1 MSSISKSTVALLL
14 AVLLSNKDRRDSP
27 GLKKGNTDMCIEKE
41 LAANTAALT
50 ALTAAISQLIGSL
63 SGGSRCSCDCRDVVV
78 EPSAPAAIP
87 QQTPAPAAPEQ
98 PKVAPAPTS
107 APMDLNAVRAVC
119 VRAGQAGLTQ
129 DVVAFL
135 TSAGVKLLTELPPD
149 RYPDLLAMLA
159 AKGVQ

>member
-1 MSSISKSTVALLL
+1 
-14 AVLLSNKDRRDSP
+14 
-27 GLKKGNTDMCIEKE
+27 MCIEKE

-63 SGGSRCSCDCRDVVV
+63 SGGCSCADCRDVVV
-78 EPSAPAAIP
+78 EPSAPAAIS

-135 TSAGVKLLTELPPD
+135 TSAGVKLLTELPPE
-149 RYPDLLAMLA
+149 RYPELLAMLA

>member
-1 MSSISKSTVALLL
+1 
-14 AVLLSNKDRRDSP
+14 
-27 GLKKGNTDMCIEKE
+27 MCIEKE

-78 EPSAPAAIP
+78 EPSAPAAIS
-87 QQTPAPAAPEQ
+87 QQAPAPAAPEQ
-98 PKVAPAPTS
+98 PKVAPAPVPVS

-149 RYPDLLAMLA
+149 RYPELLAMLA

>member
-1 MSSISKSTVALLL
+1 
-14 AVLLSNKDRRDSP
+14 
-27 GLKKGNTDMCIEKE
+27 MCIEKE

-78 EPSAPAAIP
+78 ERSAPAAIS
-87 QQTPAPAAPEQ
+87 QQAPAPAAPEQ
-98 PKVAPAPTS
+98 PKVAPAPVPVS

-149 RYPDLLAMLA
+149 RYPELLAMLA

>member
-1 MSSISKSTVALLL
+1 
-14 AVLLSNKDRRDSP
+14 
-27 GLKKGNTDMCIEKE
+27 MCIEKE

-78 EPSAPAAIP
+78 EPSAPAAIS
-87 QQTPAPAAPEQ
+87 QQAPTPAAPEQ
-98 PKVAPAPTS
+98 PKVAPAPAPVS

-129 DVVAFL
+129 DVVTFL

-149 RYPDLLAMLA
+149 RYPELLAMLA

>member
-1 MSSISKSTVALLL
+1 
-14 AVLLSNKDRRDSP
+14 
-27 GLKKGNTDMCIEKE
+27 MCIEKE

-78 EPSAPAAIP
+78 EPSAPAAIS
-87 QQTPAPAAPEQ
+87 QQAPAPAAPEQ
-98 PKVAPAPTS
+98 PKVVPAPAPVS

-135 TSAGVKLLTELPPD
+135 TSVGVKLLTELPPD
-149 RYPDLLAMLA
+149 RYPELLAMLA

>member
-1 MSSISKSTVALLL
+1 
-14 AVLLSNKDRRDSP
+14 
-27 GLKKGNTDMCIEKE
+27 MCIEKE

-78 EPSAPAAIP
+78 EPSAPAAIS
-87 QQTPAPAAPEQ
+87 QQAPAPEQ
-98 PKVAPAPTS
+98 PKVAPAPAPVS

-149 RYPDLLAMLA
+149 RYPELLAMLA

>member
-1 MSSISKSTVALLL
+1 
-14 AVLLSNKDRRDSP
+14 
-27 GLKKGNTDMCIEKE
+27 MCIEKE

-63 SGGSRCSCDCRDVVV
+63 SGRCSCADCRDVVV
-78 EPSAPAAIP
+78 EPSAPAPAPAAIS
-87 QQTPAPAAPEQ
+87 QQAPAPAAPEQ
-98 PKVAPAPTS
+98 PKVAPDPAS

-129 DVVAFL
+129 DVVDFL
-135 TSAGVKLLTELPPD
+135 ASAGVKLLTELPPE
-149 RYPDLLAMLA
+149 RYPELLAMLA

>member
-1 MSSISKSTVALLL
+1 
-14 AVLLSNKDRRDSP
+14 
-27 GLKKGNTDMCIEKE
+27 MCIEKE

-50 ALTAAISQLIGSL
+50 ALTAAISQLISSL
-63 SGGSRCSCDCRDVVV
+63 SGRCSCADCRDVVV
-78 EPSAPAAIP
+78 ETS
-87 QQTPAPAAPEQ
+87 APAAPEQ

-129 DVVAFL
+129 DVVACL
-135 TSAGVKLLTELPPD
+135 PSAGVKLLTELPPD

>member
-1 MSSISKSTVALLL
+1 M
-14 AVLLSNKDRRDSP
+14 
-27 GLKKGNTDMCIEKE
+27 
-41 LAANTAALT
+41 
-50 ALTAAISQLIGSL
+50 
-63 SGGSRCSCDCRDVVV
+63 V
-78 EPSAPAAIP
+78 ETS
-87 QQTPAPAAPEQ
+87 APAAPEQ

>member
-1 MSSISKSTVALLL
+1 
-14 AVLLSNKDRRDSP
+14 
-27 GLKKGNTDMCIEKE
+27 MCIEKE

-63 SGGSRCSCDCRDVVV
+63 SGGCSCADCRDVVV
-78 EPSAPAAIP
+78 EASAPAAIP
-87 QQTPAPAAPEQ
+87 QQAPTPAAPEQ

>member
-1 MSSISKSTVALLL
+1 
-14 AVLLSNKDRRDSP
+14 
-27 GLKKGNTDMCIEKE
+27 MCIEKE

-50 ALTAAISQLIGSL
+50 ALTAAISQLISSL
-63 SGGSRCSCDCRDVVV
+63 SGRCSCADCRDVVV
-78 EPSAPAAIP
+78 EPSAPAAIS
-87 QQTPAPAAPEQ
+87 QQAPAPAAPEQ
-98 PKVAPAPTS
+98 PKVAPAPVPVS

-149 RYPDLLAMLA
+149 RYPELLAMLA

>member
-1 MSSISKSTVALLL
+1 
-14 AVLLSNKDRRDSP
+14 
-27 GLKKGNTDMCIEKE
+27 MCIEKE

-78 EPSAPAAIP
+78 EPSAPAAIS
-87 QQTPAPAAPEQ
+87 QQAPAPEQ
-98 PKVAPAPTS
+98 PKVAPAP
-107 APMDLNAVRAVC
+107 APAPVDLNSLRAVC

-149 RYPDLLAMLA
+149 RYPELLAMLA